1 MNLQDVCKKFRIS
14 ENFLNSKTDALT
26 VAASSLNDI
35 IGEMNRNDKRG
46 IDENSKQSI
55 ITKLEKLKDFLKEVK
70 NSGV

>member
-35 IGEMNRNDKRG
+35 IGEINKTDKRG
-46 IDENSKQSI
+46 IDENGKQTL
-55 ITKLEKLKDFLKEVK
+55 ITKLETLIDFLKDVY
-70 NSGV
+70 

>member
-14 ENFLNSKTDALT
+14 ENFLNSKTDGLI

-35 IGEMNRNDKRG
+35 IGELNKTDKRG
-46 IDENSKQSI
+46 IDENGKQTL
-55 ITKLEKLKDFLKEVK
+55 ITKLETLIDFLKEVK